1 MGLLLDV
8 RIRMG
13 LLLGPERVIGF
24 TVTLR
29 IKFIV
34 GQGARLYSLGGKGE
48 CLRLD

>member
-1 MGLLLDV
+1 MSLLLDV

-13 LLLGPERVIGF
+13 LLLRPERVIGF

-29 IKFIV
+29 VEFIV
-34 GQGARLYSLGGKGE
+34 GRGVRLYSLGGKRE